1 MTKLTHL
8 DLSHNKIRDIADL
21 AEISSRT
28 VSVMDFSYNEID
40 YVPPEISQFRN
51 GLRELY
57 LNDNKLTYM
66 PIDLFGLLQLK
77 NADLR
82 RNLFSLAE
90 INAIRTRFQ
99 ATYANSALLLL
110 E

>member
-1 MTKLTHL
+1 
-8 DLSHNKIRDIADL
+8 
-21 AEISSRT
+21 
-28 VSVMDFSYNEID
+28 MDFSYNEID

-51 GLRELY
+51 ALRDLY

-66 PIDLFGLLQLK
+66 PIDLFGLLLLK

-82 RNLFSLAE
+82 RNLFPLAE

-99 ATYANSALLLL
+99 ATYANNALLLL